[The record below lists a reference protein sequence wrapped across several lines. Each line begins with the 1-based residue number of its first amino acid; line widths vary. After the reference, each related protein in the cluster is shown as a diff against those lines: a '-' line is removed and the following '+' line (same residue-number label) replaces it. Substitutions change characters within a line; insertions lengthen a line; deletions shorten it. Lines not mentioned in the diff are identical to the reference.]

1 MRARSSLIPFHRVL
15 IATGI
20 VFCAGFAVYAWLG
33 GQRALAAV
41 FAVLAFALGVYL
53 YNLNRFLGYRED
65 RTR

>member
-15 IATGI
+15 ITTGI

-33 GQRALAAV
+33 DQRALAAV